1 MAFSPLHFLLFLC
14 VGAILILLLY
24 NTEVPQIINSTL
36 NWKVSRNSAEKEE
49 QLEEAKND
57 QKERRNKQFIVRFK
71 NFRLK
76 YRMEFEKECPEKT
89 TLIMLSMARR
99 DGFEKRKG
107 IRETHYFWVPGEVI
121 RFLIADA
128 SKGEAENIQQKLAE
142 EQKRNGDLVFLH
154 GFNDTYAHIHIKWYG
169 GLQWQ
174 QSFCAGA
181 EWVMKADD
189 DSIVHLRRLAYWRE
203 KKFRQIV
210 EQNPLVYIG
219 YIYYNPAPIRNQ
231 NSKWYISEDVYPLDW
246 YPDFMQGTVYL
257 TTPATISAIL
267 SHSHEIVG
275 FYLDDVVFTGIL
287 AELANVKLSDQKAH
301 FIWGLGYDE
310 KHGQCEDGVPMA
322 FSMWGVGTMKDYEH
336 HYGKLKSAKCK

>member
-1 MAFSPLHFLLFLC
+1 MAFSPSHFLLFLC

-36 NWKVSRNSAEKEE
+36 NWKVSRNSAEREE
-49 QLEEAKND
+49 QLKEAKND
-57 QKERRNKQFIVRFK
+57 QKERRNEQFIVRFK

-107 IRETHYFWVPGEVI
+107 IRETWMK
-121 RFLIADA
+121 DA
-128 SKGEAENIQQKLAE
+128 
-142 EQKRNGDLVFLH
+142 
-154 GFNDTYAHIHIKWYG
+154 WYG

-181 EWVMKADD
+181 QWVMKADD
-189 DSIVHLRRLAYWRE
+189 DSIVHLRRLAYWRK
-203 KKFRQIV
+203 KKFNKIA

-219 YIYYNPAPIRNQ
+219 YIYYNPAPIRDQ

-257 TTPATISAIL
+257 TTPATITAIL

-322 FSMWGVGTMKDYEH
+322 FSMWGVSTVKDYEH
-336 HYGKLKSAKCK
+336 HYGRLKSAKCK